1 MAAKEEHRSKHTKKK
16 KNFWEIMPWWG
27 WVLIAGGLMAIW
39 LIVSKGRGTQS
50 SGSSASSPNVFSYGS
65 AGNSAQGTLSILEAQ
80 TLAALH
86 RQKPPHIALSITEP
100 NINVATPTVAVTN
113 NVSTPT
119 PTVNVTTPT
128 PTVVQTQPNYGYGGS
143 AGYSYSGSGSD
154 GTGTVSTE
162 PLITT
167 TGRGSYNPPQKN
179 NIPKVSPRWSYVAH
193 GTNQTD
199 SSLAYDATPISTS
212 GNTATYEPTTHTNTA
227 SPLNSS
233 GAKVKVNY
241 SGTKNAAA
249 PSQWQ
254 VNVLSNINA
263 QQDKAVRAAMQA
275 QGKPSNY
282 TGYITVGSGVGSIY
296 VKNGKWGGNAV

>member
-1 MAAKEEHRSKHTKKK
+1 MPAQKPKESAHSGKKK
-16 KNFWEIMPWWG
+16 AWYRNMPWWG
-27 WVLIAGGLMAIW
+27 WVLIAGGIMALW
-39 LIVSKGRGTQS
+39 LIISKGRGTQT
-50 SGSSASSPNVFSYGS
+50 SGNSALTPNVFSYGS

-100 NINVATPTVAVTN
+100 SIHVA
-113 NVSTPT
+113 T
-119 PTVNVTTPT
+119 PTVNVTNHVAAPSITVPT
-128 PTVVQTQPNYGYGGS
+128 PTVTVNNTQPSYASTQPSYGY
-143 AGYSYSGSGSD
+143 AGSD
-154 GTGTVSTE
+154 GTGTQA
-162 PLITT
+162 TT
-167 TGRGSYNPPQKN
+167 TALQTSTGRGSYHQPQKS
-179 NIPKVSPRWSYVAH
+179 NIPYVAPRWSYVAH